1 MSRRGRSQSRADE
14 KPIHQKA
21 REHVAGDRVVAAP
34 LRQRSARDCD
44 GEEAV
49 RPCPEKHK
57 FLDRLDESKRRDPRR
72 PRLER
77 ADRLAPDPPALPLSR
92 ARHRPVGPISRLPGA
107 LARLMLRT
115 RLTAGDGP
123 GAGLWGELTG
133 ALHDRPTG
141 ERGHAGCPRYSS
153 IPVAIF
159 SGGGIWGTCLQLA
172 NERADRGATL

>member
-34 LRQRSARDCD
+34 LRQRSARECD

-49 RPCPEKHK
+49 RPYPEKHK
-57 FLDRLDESKRRDPRR
+57 FLHRLDESERRDPRR

-77 ADRLAPDPPALPLSR
+77 ADRLAPDPPALPLAR
-92 ARHRPVGPISRLPGA
+92 ARHRPVGPISRLPRA
-107 LARLMLRT
+107 LARLMLRG

-133 ALHDRPTG
+133 ALHDRPMGWEDT
-141 ERGHAGCPRYSS
+141 RTARAPCS
-153 IPVAIF
+153 IPLGIRWVLMSVAV
-159 SGGGIWGTCLQLA
+159 SY
-172 NERADRGATL
+172 R